1 MKKNKPLPPAV
12 PFDLHGWTV
21 KEIKKDE
28 AFRTEYLKGLITEKD
43 VPVLMDNIH
52 DLVTALGGVGKL
64 ARGTGLNRQALYK
77 SLSGKVTPDFRTL
90 LKIINY
96 AGYDLSIAKMKRDKK
111 EQRALAFAR

>member
-1 MKKNKPLPPAV
+1 MKKNKPISPAV

-21 KEIKKDE
+21 KELKRDE
-28 AFRTEYLKGLITEKD
+28 VFRAEYLKGLITEKD
-43 VPVLMDNIH
+43 LPVLMDNLH

-77 SLSGKVTPDFRTL
+77 SLLGKVTPDFRTI

-96 AGYDLSIAKMKRDKK
+96 AGYDLSIEKMKKDKK
-111 EQRALAFAR
+111 GQSALAFAR